1 MLNANLIARQLRR
14 EIEQGEEA
22 RHRLTSKTHKAH
34 ERAYGSSTVYGQKLL
49 KTHVSA
55 VAAHLSKRLCHIF
68 KGGTGVDYQLIYQHL
83 KAADP
88 DILAIL
94 TMKVCLDVLGQEKCP
109 NVQQLT
115 SAIGAAVET
124 ELRLS
129 WYKQQDP
136 DLYRRTAKRFHGST
150 GTAQKATVYRL
161 RFNEAGLQWKAWG
174 SGTSHKVGAW
184 CMDALMSSTGW
195 LTKETQATGRR
206 RHKTVIRYSREF
218 LGIRDSIM
226 EQAMGLAYCMWP
238 MLCPPNDWSNDERG
252 GYLTEDI
259 RQMGPLVRRT
269 NSSGP
274 VKQGPIPLAF
284 LNNLQR
290 VSYRL
295 NAPVLAVANTLF
307 ERFISVGKMQRLE
320 HQDPPPAIPEDA
332 DEFTVKEYKLKRRRI
347 EDHNAQLEQKNWRT
361 TETLFVANMYA
372 NETWWLPWSYDYRG
386 RVYSQVTSLNPQGTD
401 FDKALLYFAEE
412 GPADEPW
419 LAWHTC
425 TTAGHDKLSHDDRR
439 QWTRDNLDLITAV
452 AHNPVGNLS
461 LWADMAE
468 PWCFLAAAT
477 DYVACFVDCTKTTSG
492 LPCSIDATLSGMQH
506 LSSMTLDRQA
516 SLQCNVVKGEDDR
529 PADGYRTVA
538 KAACKY
544 IKDPEVHQFIDR
556 HTAKRTVMT
565 VPYGVSRTSA
575 RDYIRSAL
583 IEKGFDLSIRGRL
596 PEIVTAIY
604 EKAVPEV
611 FEGPVKVM
619 EWLQQTA
626 RNLLET
632 QEVISWTTPAGFTV
646 VQDLRKSKSSIIKTK
661 LMGQV
666 LKVVVGDGWGDP
678 DVKHHVGAI
687 APNVVHALDGALLQL
702 TFAHWDQPYTV
713 IHDCILGRSCDMN
726 QMSYEIR
733 HHHAEMYKG
742 LPLVDW
748 ANQVGAVIPDGMIK
762 GDLDMDDVLTSPYF
776 FC

>member
-1 MLNANLIARQLRR
+1 MLDTSLIARQLRR

-22 RHRLTSKTHKAH
+22 RQRLTSKTHKAH
-34 ERAYGSSTVYGQKLL
+34 ERTYGSSTVYGQKLL
-49 KTHVSA
+49 KTHVAA
-55 VAAHLSKRLCHIF
+55 VAAHLNRRLVSLGRG
-68 KGGTGVDYQLIYQHL
+68 KGCVDGATVYKHL
-83 KAADP
+83 RRADM
-88 DILAIL
+88 DIVAIL
-94 TMKVCLDVLGQEKCP
+94 TMKVCLDVLGQEKEP
-109 NVQQLT
+109 NVTMLAK
-115 SAIGAAVET
+115 AIGSAVET

-129 WYKQQDP
+129 WYKEQDK
-136 DLYRRTAKRFHGST
+136 DLYRKVTQRFHGST

-161 RFNEAGLQWKAWG
+161 RFNEAGLEWAAWG
-174 SGTSHKVGAW
+174 GVAQHKVGAW

-218 LGIRDSIM
+218 LGLRDSIM
-226 EQAMGLAYCMWP
+226 AQAMRLGYCMWP

-259 RQMGPLVRRT
+259 RQMGPLVRR
-269 NSSGP
+269 SGFGRG
-274 VKQGPIPLAF
+274 VKQGTIPLAF

-290 VSYRL
+290 VAYRL
-295 NAPVLAVANTLF
+295 NPPVLAVANTLF
-307 ERFISVGKMQRLE
+307 NQFISVGKMQRLE

-361 TETLFVANMYA
+361 TETLYVANMYA
-372 NETWWLPWSYDYRG
+372 NETWWLSWSYDYRG

-412 GPADEPW
+412 GPADEAW
-419 LAWHTC
+419 LAWNC
-425 TTAGHDKLSHDDRR
+425 ATTAGHDKISHGGRR
-439 QWTRDNLDLITAV
+439 QWTRDNLELLTAV
-452 AHNPVGNLS
+452 AHDPVGNLS

-477 DYVACFVDCTKTTSG
+477 DYVACFVDCTKQTSG
-492 LPCSIDATLSGMQH
+492 LPIGIDATCSGLQH
-506 LSSMTLDRQA
+506 LSSMTLDRHA
-516 SLQCNVVKGEDDR
+516 ALQCNVVKGEDDR

-538 KAACKY
+538 EAACKY
-544 IKDPEVHQFIDR
+544 IKDPDVHQFIDR
-556 HTAKRTVMT
+556 HTCKKIVMT

-575 RDYIRSAL
+575 RDYARSAL

-626 RNLLET
+626 RDLLET

-646 VQDLRKSKSSIIKTK
+646 VQDLRKSKSKVIKTK
-661 LMGQV
+661 LMGSIAEC
-666 LKVVVGDGWGDP
+666 VVGDGWGDP

-687 APNVVHALDGALLQL
+687 APNVVHALDAALLQL
-702 TFAHWDQPYTV
+702 TFAHWDQPFTV
-713 IHDCILGRSCDMN
+713 IHDCILGRSCDME

-748 ANQVGAVIPDGMIK
+748 ANQVGAVIPEGLIK